1 MADSR
6 RKLIRLALGARGE
19 SIRQTDSYNT
29 DCGRNVQHGPLEGTA
44 DDPQPR
50 VAIVPGDIPDSEN
63 KLLDGTDELKR
74 WPFTVTGRM
83 AVDPQNP
90 LVDLV
95 VEDLVADI
103 KRAFFVPGDRTLGGL
118 AIDIETAGEPKLD
131 LREAGG
137 TTVGCTV
144 PLVVVYAEAYSG
156 S

>member
-19 SIRQTDSYNT
+19 SIRQTDGYNT
-29 DCGRNVQHGPLEGTA
+29 DCGRNVQHGPLDATT

-50 VAIVPGDIPDSEN
+50 LAIVPGDLPDSEN
-63 KLLDGTDELKR
+63 KLLDGTDEIKR
-74 WPFTVTGRM
+74 WPLTVTGRV
-83 AVDPQNP
+83 AVDPKDP
-90 LVDLV
+90 FADLV
-95 VEDLVADI
+95 VEDLLADI
-103 KRAFFVPGDRTLGGL
+103 KRAFFVSADRTLGGL

-144 PLVVVYAEAYSG
+144 GLVVLFEESYGG